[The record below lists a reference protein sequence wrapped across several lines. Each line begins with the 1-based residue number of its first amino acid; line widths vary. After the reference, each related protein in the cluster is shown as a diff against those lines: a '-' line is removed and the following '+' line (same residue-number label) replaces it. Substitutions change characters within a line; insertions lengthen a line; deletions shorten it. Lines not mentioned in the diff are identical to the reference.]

1 MNLSVL
7 LFQFSPLI
15 AYLLIEYWKGFR
27 AGIYAAIVCSVGLIV
42 YDYSLTGEVDS
53 FVLGE
58 SLLIVVLGLVSL
70 RMNNDRYF
78 KFQPTVVAWV
88 FAALFAY
95 FQIFD
100 QPLLQRFTPHLEK
113 IFRAAEEDPGMA
125 ADGSPS
131 QLALSQEML
140 AKLRDPKT
148 QENFARLSFASI
160 WLFLGHGLVM
170 AYAALR
176 LSTRAWFGWRLTIYP
191 AFLAMVVLLQI

>member
-1 MNLSVL
+1 MNFGVL
-7 LFQFSPLI
+7 FFQFAPLI
-15 AYLLIEYWKGFR
+15 VYLLVDYWKGFR
-27 AGIYAAIVCSVGLIV
+27 AGIYAAIISCVFVVL

-58 SLLIVVLGLVSL
+58 CGLIVVLGLISL

-95 FQIFD
+95 FQAFD

-113 IFRAAEEDPGMA
+113 IFLAARTAPEMA
-125 ADGSPS
+125 TDDTQS
-131 QLALSQEML
+131 ALKQEML
-140 AKLRDPKT
+140 AKLRDPRT
-148 QENFARLSFASI
+148 QEQFARLSFGSI

-176 LSTRAWFGWRLTIYP
+176 LSTRAWFAWRLAIYP
-191 AFLAMVVLLQI
+191 GLLALFVVLQL